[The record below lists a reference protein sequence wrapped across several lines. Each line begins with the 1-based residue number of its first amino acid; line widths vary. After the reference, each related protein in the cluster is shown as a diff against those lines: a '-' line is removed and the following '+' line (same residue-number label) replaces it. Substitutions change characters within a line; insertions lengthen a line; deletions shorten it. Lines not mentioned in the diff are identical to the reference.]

1 MPALQGFIVEW
12 PFATPM
18 IGFSKSPSW
27 KPTARNIARL
37 GERATPAVMI
47 CERRLSFVTSTSL
60 LDPAPQ
66 GSRGNQNSALRSVQD
81 LDSAGGQHCHWR
93 WGLCLRALG
102 RIRIPTPGA
111 KAGAVV
117 ASVGLWDC
125 YHIQSG

>member
-27 KPTARNIARL
+27 KPTARNMARL

-60 LDPAPQ
+60 PDPAPD
-66 GSRGNQNSALRSVQD
+66 GALGNQNPAPRSVQD
-81 LDSAGGQHCHWR
+81 LGAAGCHNFHWIR
-93 WGLCLRALG
+93 GLC
-102 RIRIPTPGA
+102 II
-111 KAGAVV
+111 
-117 ASVGLWDC
+117 SV
-125 YHIQSG
+125 

>member
-1 MPALQGFIVEW
+1 LQGFIVEW

-60 LDPAPQ
+60 LIQRPKEPSEIKTVRRRNVEDLGAP
-66 GSRGNQNSALRSVQD
+66 
-81 LDSAGGQHCHWR
+81 GGQHRHW
-93 WGLCLRALG
+93 
-102 RIRIPTPGA
+102 T
-111 KAGAVV
+111 
-117 ASVGLWDC
+117 
-125 YHIQSG
+125 

>member
-60 LDPAPQ
+60 LDPAPN
-66 GSRGNQNSALRSVQD
+66 GALGNQTVRRRNIED
-81 LDSAGGQHCHWR
+81 LGAPVTAFPRFESYP
-93 WGLCLRALG
+93 
-102 RIRIPTPGA
+102 RINQP
-111 KAGAVV
+111 
-117 ASVGLWDC
+117 
-125 YHIQSG
+125 